1 MKKLFYVIAMSMIF
15 VLFIAADRGS
25 TNPYGMKKGTPSIK
39 SISALAFGPDGI
51 LFIGDSKSASV
62 FAIDTKDKT
71 AVDKAANVEIKNIDV
86 KIAASLGTEAKN
98 IRIKDIAVNPV
109 SKKIYCAVENMDGT
123 PVLLRLE
130 GETIQPVSLKDIE
143 FSVSSIANVPA
154 EDQKDNR
161 GRSLRESVISDLNYD
176 NGSVMLSG
184 ISNQEFSSAFRVIP
198 FPFTDKQQHSSLEIY
213 HAAHGKYE
221 TNSPIRTFTTAT
233 LNGKKYLVASY
244 TCTPLVLFPM
254 DELQPG
260 KHVKGRTVGEFG
272 AGNSPIDMITVSNKD
287 NSYLVMA
294 NSSRPVMRVNYK
306 KIATYE
312 GSLTEPI
319 KESFST
325 AGVDFVTLPVVSV
338 LQMDKLDDTKV
349 LILQRKSNGD
359 LDLSTLTDRLFS

>member
-1 MKKLFYVIAMSMIF
+1 MKKLFYLIAMSMIF
-15 VLFIAADRGS
+15 VLLIAANRHS
-25 TNPYGMKKGTPSIK
+25 TNPYGMKKGTPGIK

-71 AVDKAANVEIKNIDV
+71 VADKAANVEIKNIDV
-86 KIAASLGTEAKN
+86 KIAASLGTEVKN

-123 PVLLRLE
+123 PVLLKLE

-143 FSVSSIANVPA
+143 FSVSSIANVPG

-161 GRSLRESVISDLNYD
+161 GRSLRESVISDLNFAD
-176 NGSVMLSG
+176 GNVMLSG
-184 ISNQEFSSAFRVIP
+184 ISNQEFSSTFRVIP
-198 FPFTDKQQHSSLEIY
+198 FPFTDKQQQSSLEIY
-213 HAAHGKYE
+213 HAAHGRYE

-244 TCTPLVLFPM
+244 TCTPLVLFAM

-272 AGNSPIDMITVSNKD
+272 AGNSPIDMITVKKGD
-287 NSYLVMA
+287 NSFLVMA
-294 NSSRPVMRVNYK
+294 NSSRPVMRVNYN
-306 KIATYE
+306 KIAKYE
-312 GSLTEPI
+312 GSLTE
-319 KESFST
+319 KVQESFST

-338 LQMDKLDDTKV
+338 LQMDKLDDSKV

-359 LDLSTLTDRLFS
+359 LDLSTLNDGMF